1 MKRQLS
7 YFLVITVLA
16 AALLSYSNSVRADE
30 ILPPSGIL
38 NSLTNDLL
46 SVIKTAAVPLRD
58 AAKRLF
64 FLLLPITIV
73 SLGIKHLFKGFNFQD
88 LMHDL
93 LKFLI
98 ITGIYFF
105 LLENGDEIAGSILNS
120 MLSIVSS
127 NSTGPT
133 ELLDTTINLCNNLR
147 KGLLAV
153 TLNPVYMFLFTVL
166 VIVYEWLMFAIIL
179 TFTVNLVTG
188 HALCVVGMLVLGFGS
203 YSKTRMYATA
213 YLKEIIALSLKLMV
227 NIVLIKAACLLAL
240 SFEAKT
246 LESMTS
252 GYEISLNDVMMMI
265 FAAALI
271 NRLNVIVPN
280 VMASMISRNSNT
292 SLI

>member
-1 MKRQLS
+1 MKRTLL
-7 YFLVITVLA
+7 YIFVITVLA
-16 AALLSYSNSVRADE
+16 VVLLLSGSARADE

-46 SVIKTAAVPLRD
+46 SVIKTVAAPLRD

-64 FLLLPITIV
+64 FLLLPITLV
-73 SLGIKHLFKGFNFQD
+73 SLGIKHLFKGFNFQN

-127 NSTGPT
+127 NNTGPS
-133 ELLDTTINLCNNLR
+133 ELLDTTINFCNNLR
-147 KGLLAV
+147 QGLLAV
-153 TLNPVYMFLFTVL
+153 TLNPVYMLLFSVL

-203 YSKTRMYATA
+203 YSKTRMYAAA

-227 NIVLIKAACLLAL
+227 NIVLIKAACLLAF

-246 LESMTS
+246 VESMAS
-252 GYEISLNDVMMMI
+252 GYEITLNDVMMML

-280 VMASMISRNSNT
+280 VMASMISRNFHAPIT
-292 SLI
+292 